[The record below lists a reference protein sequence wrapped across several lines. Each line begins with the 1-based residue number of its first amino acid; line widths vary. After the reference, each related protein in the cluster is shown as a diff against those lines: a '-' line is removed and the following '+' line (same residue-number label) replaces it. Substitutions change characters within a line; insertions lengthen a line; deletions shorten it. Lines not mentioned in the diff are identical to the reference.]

1 MKNNEVE
8 HKIKTKYRNQ
18 QNEKNPPHFWVLLLK
33 NSHLPTKR
41 MTFAREK
48 SKWIEKVI
56 RVGQPVLG
64 FEMYQSVRG
73 IQRKCKDDMEG
84 RDAKNFFIMNCVAEG
99 KVLKLFYNKIL
110 GVN

>member
-1 MKNNEVE
+1 M
-8 HKIKTKYRNQ
+8 
-18 QNEKNPPHFWVLLLK
+18 
-33 NSHLPTKR
+33 
-41 MTFAREK
+41 
-48 SKWIEKVI
+48 
-56 RVGQPVLG
+56 G